1 MTSTKATA
9 ITLRAAVRI
18 LMQSPFYFR
27 YPLADRKA
35 LVLEFCAMYFSG
47 GKGHDSGENPVF
59 NS

>member
-9 ITLRAAVRI
+9 ITLREAVRI

-47 GKGHDSGENPVF
+47 KGHDSDANPVF